1 MSSLLT
7 LWDYHTGTAITL
19 VGSAMLR
26 TSLHAPLEK
35 GTRKFVWKSKN
46 LKSSLM
52 KSAWQT
58 HGVIMPFSNWATSQA
73 KNVRGDPL
81 HILICKGLYG
91 HVLGSILHYACY
103 IEGPGKRAIKKPAD
117 RLAILFSQI
126 QIEYSKQECKNRLTN
141 LRMSMF
147 TDPQKPWAK
156 YSQLDCKGGEAR
168 HLLPAFIP
176 VIQRL
181 FEDTMEECE
190 QHMILVATSLEKL
203 VKVWDDAGTFL
214 TSPQYQKGLKL
225 AGDFLTSYAWLNQW
239 SLEKDRMSFHIVPKH
254 HSFIHLVWNS
264 KFLNPRIQWCFKAK
278 DFVGQVSRLTHSVSM
293 GVSSTRLSLKVAP
306 KYRILVRLFLTRS
319 MQQEI
324 GD

>member
-1 MSSLLT
+1 METMSSLLT

-126 QIEYSKQECKNRLTN
+126 QIQQAG
-141 LRMSMF
+141 M
-147 TDPQKPWAK
+147 QKPLDK
-156 YSQLDCKGGEAR
+156 SQDEHVYRPTKAMGQIFPIRLQRRGSQTP
-168 HLLPAFIP
+168 PA
-176 VIQRL
+176 
-181 FEDTMEECE
+181 
-190 QHMILVATSLEKL
+190 
-203 VKVWDDAGTFL
+203 
-214 TSPQYQKGLKL
+214 
-225 AGDFLTSYAWLNQW
+225 
-239 SLEKDRMSFHIVPKH
+239 SFHSCYPKA
-254 HSFIHLVWNS
+254 F
-264 KFLNPRIQWCFKAK
+264 
-278 DFVGQVSRLTHSVSM
+278 
-293 GVSSTRLSLKVAP
+293 
-306 KYRILVRLFLTRS
+306 
-319 MQQEI
+319 
-324 GD
+324 

>member
-1 MSSLLT
+1 M
-7 LWDYHTGTAITL
+7 AIMDKEAEAEEEGEHEVKEGKEFKEALKKARKARDTVASTQSDL
-19 VGSAMLR
+19 DLA
-26 TSLHAPLEK
+26 LEK
-35 GTRKFVWKSKN
+35 ASPKLSRQGK
-46 LKSSLM
+46 
-52 KSAWQT
+52 A
-58 HGVIMPFSNWATSQA
+58 GA
-73 KNVRGDPL
+73 
-81 HILICKGLYG
+81 
-91 HVLGSILHYACY
+91 
-103 IEGPGKRAIKKPAD
+103 EGW
-117 RLAILFSQI
+117 S
-126 QIEYSKQECKNRLTN
+126 
-141 LRMSMF
+141 
-147 TDPQKPWAK
+147 
-156 YSQLDCKGGEAR
+156 SQLGKALSKLKMALGGKKKSTRSDLKALLEESAKRVKGAKDEAKELKQLANKEASLAGSKR
-168 HLLPAFIP
+168 SRDLLPAFTP

-264 KFLNPRIQWCFKAK
+264 KFLNPRIQWCFKAE

-306 KYRILVRLFLTRS
+306 KYRILVHLFLTRS